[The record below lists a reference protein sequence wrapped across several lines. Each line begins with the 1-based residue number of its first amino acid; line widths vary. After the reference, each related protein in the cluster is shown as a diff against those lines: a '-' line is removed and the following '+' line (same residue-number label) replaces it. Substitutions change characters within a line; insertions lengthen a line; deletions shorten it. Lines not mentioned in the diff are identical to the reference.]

1 MSHTDVNY
9 KILRE
14 LFQVAFEIN
23 TKTAGSKYCSYS
35 LFVNSQS
42 TLPLNINSIS
52 LSIVESML
60 VF

>member
-1 MSHTDVNY
+1 MSHSEVNY

-14 LFQVAFEIN
+14 LLQVAFEVN

-42 TLPLNINSIS
+42 TLPLNINS
-52 LSIVESML
+52 EY
-60 VF
+60 

>member
-1 MSHTDVNY
+1 MSHSEVNY

-14 LFQVAFEIN
+14 LLQVALEVN

-42 TLPLNINSIS
+42 TLPLNINS
-52 LSIVESML
+52 EY
-60 VF
+60 

>member
-1 MSHTDVNY
+1 MSHSDFDY

-14 LFQVAFEIN
+14 QLQVALEIN

-42 TLPLNINSIS
+42 TLLLNINS
-52 LSIVESML
+52 EY
-60 VF
+60 